1 MLARTSLL
9 KFLCR
14 GTNDT
19 SSNRTGRTVPGDGHT
34 ADETLFQDSGRS
46 SPFASE
52 TALPGGT

>member
-1 MLARTSLL
+1 L

-19 SSNRTGRTVPGDGHT
+19 SSNRTNRTAPGDGRA
-34 ADETLFQDSGRS
+34 ADEMLFRDSGRS

-52 TALPGGT
+52 TVLPGRT